1 VKLASPSNGLS
12 GEYPRVRRSRTIEST
27 VNALDGLLVALILAL
42 VFRAFAVEA
51 FQIPTGSMA
60 ETLKG
65 AHWHL
70 RCLRCG
76 IPYDYGADSG
86 WSGQPLCPNCGYEQP
101 MAAMGVLANGD
112 RIFVNK
118 CIYQLSEPKRWDVVV
133 FKNPPNP
140 QENYIKRLIGLPG
153 EAVEIADGDIYINGQ
168 IMRKPRKVQ
177 EELWTCL
184 YHNDYQAGFAKG
196 RFESSET
203 EKARQPY
210 LEPPFETETP
220 NGWDLACGGGT
231 VFRLQAKDGEEHSI
245 RFVPNRPD
253 AFRVSYAYN
262 GGGGSPNRPICSD
275 LMIRFWVQPTQ
286 ASGQVG
292 ALVSKYGVR
301 YIGRFDFWGQLVLE
315 RETAEGEKSELRK
328 MVFSPDWSKGGLW
341 FEFANVDRR
350 LVIRCGEYRLSYD
363 LKEADLTDLPERSA
377 RRQNPEVKILGR
389 GSMQLFHIGLY
400 RDIYYL
406 SGDSLR
412 ARRGRPFE
420 LEPDEF
426 FVCGDNTPN
435 SFDSRQWTT
444 EGIGNNGKRY
454 REGVVP
460 RDFMMGKAF
469 FVYWSDAFRPRESMM
484 PVIPNLDRL
493 QVIYGGSEE
502 IY

>member
-1 VKLASPSNGLS
+1 
-12 GEYPRVRRSRTIEST
+12 
-27 VNALDGLLVALILAL
+27 
-42 VFRAFAVEA
+42 
-51 FQIPTGSMA
+51 
-60 ETLKG
+60 
-65 AHWHL
+65 
-70 RCLRCG
+70 
-76 IPYDYGADSG
+76 
-86 WSGQPLCPNCGYEQP
+86 
-101 MAAMGVLANGD
+101 
-112 RIFVNK
+112 
-118 CIYQLSEPKRWDVVV
+118 
-133 FKNPPNP
+133 
-140 QENYIKRLIGLPG
+140 
-153 EAVEIADGDIYINGQ
+153 
-168 IMRKPRKVQ
+168 
-177 EELWTCL
+177 
-184 YHNDYQAGFAKG
+184 
-196 RFESSET
+196 
-203 EKARQPY
+203 
-210 LEPPFETETP
+210 LEPPFETETL

-231 VFRLQAKDGEEHSI
+231 VFRLQAEDGEEHSI

-389 GSMQLFHIGLY
+389 GSMQLSHIGLY